1 MYEIGRINYMFIHEI
16 KKSKFIA
23 HSFEVHS
30 KMEVEEKL
38 FEMRQQYN
46 DASHICYAYLVN
58 NGSEMAGMS
67 DDGEPSGTAGKPIFN
82 IIRLKKK
89 ENILVVVVRYYGGK
103 KLGAGGLIRA
113 YVNASKEVI

>member
-1 MYEIGRINYMFIHEI
+1 MFMYEI

-23 HSFEVHS
+23 YSFEVHS
-30 KMEVEEKL
+30 KVEVEEKL
-38 FEMRQQYN
+38 RSIRQEYSS
-46 DASHICYAYLVN
+46 ASHVCYAYLIN

-89 ENILVVVVRYYGGK
+89 ENILVVVIRYYGGK

-113 YVNASKEVI
+113 YVTASKEVI

>member
-23 HSFEVHS
+23 QSFEVHS
-30 KMEVEEKL
+30 KEDVEEKL
-38 FEMRQQYN
+38 YQVRREFSG
-46 DASHICYAYLVN
+46 AGHFCYAYLIN
-58 NGSEMAGMS
+58 NGREMAGMS

-103 KLGAGGLIRA
+103 KLGASGLIRA
-113 YVNASKEVI
+113 YVTASKEVI